1 MILLV
6 DIGNTALKWATCEGG
21 AVQFGG
27 RASWRMQDAGLV
39 TPQEW
44 ETIPTPRRVLVAGVA
59 GADTDHAL
67 AQWCEHHWDLQP
79 EFVVS
84 RRQAGGVENAY
95 VDPERLGVDRWAA
108 LLAVRHALPGAA
120 CIVDCGS
127 AITIDVLAADGQHLG
142 GLIVPGLAL
151 MVKALEDNTRI
162 RLDGDGEPDIRLL
175 ARDTAGAVS
184 GGALY
189 AAVAFI
195 DRVVSDTTAALG
207 VEPARVITGGDAP
220 RLLPLLSGRY
230 HHLPDLVLH
239 GLAVIAEGCE

>member
-6 DIGNTALKWATCEGG
+6 DIGNTALKWATCDGG

-27 RASWRMQDAGLV
+27 RASWKLPDAPLIA
-39 TPQEW
+39 PREW
-44 ETIPTPRRVLVAGVA
+44 EAMPAPQRMLVASVA
-59 GADTDHAL
+59 GADTDQRL
-67 AQWCEHHWDLQP
+67 AQWCETRWDLQP
-79 EFVVS
+79 EFVVP
-84 RRQAGGVENAY
+84 RRRARGVENAY
-95 VDPERLGVDRWAA
+95 VDPARLGVDRWAA
-108 LLAVRHALPGAA
+108 LLAVRRALPGAA

-127 AITIDVLAADGQHLG
+127 AITVDVLAADGQHLG

-151 MVKALEDNTRI
+151 MAKALEDNTAI
-162 RLDGDGEPDIRLL
+162 HLDGEGEPDVRLL

-195 DRVVSDTTAALG
+195 DRVVSDTTQALG

>member
-6 DIGNTALKWATCEGG
+6 DIGNTALKWATCDGG
-21 AVQFGG
+21 AVQYGG
-27 RASWRMQDAGLV
+27 RASWRLQDGGFV

-44 ETIPTPRRVLVAGVA
+44 QAMPAPHRVLVASVA

-67 AQWCEHHWDLQP
+67 AQWCQNLWDLQP
-79 EFVVS
+79 EFVVP

-95 VDPERLGVDRWAA
+95 VDPRRLGVDRWAA
-108 LLAVRHALPGAA
+108 LLAAHHALPGPA

-151 MVKALEDNTRI
+151 MAKALEDNTEI
-162 RLDGDGEPDIRLL
+162 RLDGEGEPDVRLL

-195 DRVVSDTTAALG
+195 DRVVSDTTEALG

-220 RLLPLLSGRY
+220 RLLPLLSGHY
-230 HHLPDLVLH
+230 HHLPDLVLQ
-239 GLAVIAEGCE
+239 GLAVIAEDCE